1 MDFKELKIVQEDL
14 RRENDELA
22 MLNDLVQ
29 SIQGSDDVFAYIIA
43 NQVRFSFPHWSA
55 CIF

>member
-43 NQVRFSFPHWSA
+43 NQVRFSFPH
-55 CIF
+55 